1 MYEVKIYDRYDRI
14 HVSEGIDI
22 NKTNA
27 SKECDICHYWYF
39 LDKDF
44 NYEPYLCNGCHD
56 LMQKA
61 MNFNDVAIVSIKGNY
76 YRIHFW
82 YISKDDAISI
92 MNNSSLNEKT
102 GSI

>member
-1 MYEVKIYDRYDRI
+1 MLEYDRI
-14 HVSEGIDI
+14 DISEGMEM

-27 SKECDICHYWYF
+27 LKDCDICRYWYF
-39 LDKDF
+39 LDKNF
-44 NYEPYLCNGCHD
+44 NYEPYLCSVCHN

-61 MNFNDVAIVSIKGNY
+61 MNSNDVAIVSIKGND

-82 YISKDDAISI
+82 YISKDDATSI